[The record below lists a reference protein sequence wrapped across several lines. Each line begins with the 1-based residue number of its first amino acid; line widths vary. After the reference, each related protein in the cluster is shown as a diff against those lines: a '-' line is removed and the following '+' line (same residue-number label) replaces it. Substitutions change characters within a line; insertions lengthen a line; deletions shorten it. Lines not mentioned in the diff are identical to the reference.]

1 MSDAGNHAD
10 REHSE
15 LSASST
21 HRWWNCPGS
30 IALSRGIAR
39 ASSRAADE
47 GTAAHELA
55 QLCLVNHQDAIEYLD
70 RTVAGFAVT
79 DEMAEG
85 VQCYVDEVR
94 RVHADVPDRAWG
106 IEQRITLD
114 SLNPPAN
121 MFGTADAT
129 TFDMVSKTLY
139 VHDLKFGK
147 GYRVE
152 ATDNPQLRYYA
163 LGAMLAIA
171 TDPMFA
177 KFPVKRVVATIVQ
190 PRQPAA
196 GADPIRSVEIDAADL
211 NDWAFDLLRHADAA
225 MQPDAPLAAGSWC
238 KFCPAAGKCPKQAE
252 TALAVARTDFAQF
265 IEAAD
270 ATPPAVRTLSPDELG
285 ALLPKL
291 ALLEQWISDARKLA
305 FQELAEGRDV
315 PGWKLVESE
324 GHAKWSDADDV
335 AAELSLVYGVDPYAT
350 KIVSP
355 AQARGLL
362 RDAMQPEHKTKK
374 AAEAAARAALA
385 SLTYRPRSTSL
396 VPATDARPA
405 LLGGGSE
412 FPVLPAINDESE

>member
-1 MSDAGNHAD
+1 MSDAANHAD

-39 ASSRAADE
+39 TSSRAADE

-79 DEMAEG
+79 EEMAEG
-85 VQCYVDEVR
+85 VQVYVDEVR
-94 RVHADVPDRAWG
+94 RAHADAPENARW
-106 IEQRITLD
+106 IEQRVRLD

-121 MFGTADAT
+121 MFGTADAVA
-129 TFDMVSKTLY
+129 FVDWHETLY

-147 GYRVE
+147 GHRVE
-152 ATDNPQLRYYA
+152 AVDNPQLRYYA
-163 LGAMLAIA
+163 LGALLAIA
-171 TDPMFA
+171 ADPKFA
-177 KFPVKRVVATIVQ
+177 YCPVKRVVATIVQ

-238 KFCPAAGKCPKQAE
+238 KFCPAAGRCPKQAE
-252 TALAVARTDFAQF
+252 TALAAAQTDFAQF

-270 ATPPAVRTLSPDELG
+270 ATPPATRTLSPDELG

-291 ALLEQWISDARKLA
+291 DLLEQWIGDARKLA
-305 FQELAEGRDV
+305 WQELSEGRDV

-324 GHAKWSDADDV
+324 GRAQWHDPDQAGAVLEIDYGIAPW
-335 AAELSLVYGVDPYAT
+335 ETRLS
-350 KIVSP
+350 SP
-355 AQARGLL
+355 AKARGLL
-362 RDAMQPEHKTKK
+362 RDSMQPAHKTKK

-385 SLTYRPRSTSL
+385 SLIHRPRITSL
-396 VPATDARPA
+396 VPSTDARPA
-405 LLGGGSE
+405 LLGGGREFSE
-412 FPVLPAINDESE
+412 LPAITDESE